1 MEHLNIEVSHVL
13 SDEQLNQIGSQVTTV
28 LIDAI
33 QKARKDTGLD
43 NDLMYSKA
51 ELRRFLNDCSDGY
64 VEELIAKGL
73 PKGRSL
79 SERKTVFSKKQVRA
93 WMLENEEEK

>member
-1 MEHLNIEVSHVL
+1 MEQVQIAISHEL
-13 SDEQLNQIGSQVTTV
+13 SSEQLQGIYQSVYEVTTQA
-28 LIDAI
+28 IKDARRDSKI
-33 QKARKDTGLD
+33 D

-51 ELRRFLNDCSDGY
+51 ELRRFLNDCSDAY
-64 VEELIAKGL
+64 VEELLAKGL

-93 WMLENEEEK
+93 WMLENEEEN